1 MVQVVCGT
9 YIGVSN
15 KHKVRQQL
23 RDAKFASDTLQML
36 GLVGLLAPVQVR
48 KHDIHFLGKAKPKLL
63 QGNILQP
70 LMAAVVDDASV

>member
-1 MVQVVCGT
+1 MVEAVCGT
-9 YIGVSN
+9 YISVSN
-15 KHKVRQQL
+15 MHKVRQQL

-48 KHDIHFLGKAKPKLL
+48 KRDIHFLGKAKPKLL
-63 QGNILQP
+63 QGNIRQS